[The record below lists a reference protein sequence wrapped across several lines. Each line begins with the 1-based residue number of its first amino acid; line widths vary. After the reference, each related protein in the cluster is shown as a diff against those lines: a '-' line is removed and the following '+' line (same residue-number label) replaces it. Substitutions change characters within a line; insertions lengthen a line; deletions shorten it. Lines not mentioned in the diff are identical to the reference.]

1 MLHTLVTAHP
11 EYDITVLLRKTPD
24 AFTSTYPDV
33 KIVKGDYDS
42 ADVLS
47 EQAFKADVVVRTLS
61 FAIYSFQPKSLE

>member
-24 AFTSTYPDV
+24 AFTSTYPNI

-42 ADVLS
+42 ADILS
-47 EQAFKADVVVRTLS
+47 EQASKADIVVRTFHLPNS
-61 FAIYSFQPKSLE
+61 TLEPKS